1 MKKTTFLVLTLILL
15 ISCKS
20 KILILGEK
28 ISQKDICLDL
38 GYGNRCNP
46 FPYGE
51 SFFMNLQRASIPIE
65 ETDLTENKIKN
76 LLYKFIGGQLING
89 KLITPN
95 QIDLKD
101 EWYYSHSP
109 IKLDQSFVKKKDFQ
123 VEIPLDEIIESIIA
137 TENLTASEEKQVK
150 DKIENSYKNYSE
162 SKGTIELLYHSINLS
177 GDWYNSVLSDDSD
190 AKSLLTSNR
199 KCLKKSTDG
208 KCKEFSYNNK
218 LNDNNKFI
226 GGIGA
231 IEYKIRRLDSL
242 QSILKAE
249 LKSNLGIPIAE
260 KLSAKFTNEV
270 IRNTTIS
277 APKRLD
283 VVFVSTLN
291 PKFFNDVK

>member
-1 MKKTTFLVLTLILL
+1 
-15 ISCKS
+15 
-20 KILILGEK
+20 
-28 ISQKDICLDL
+28 
-38 GYGNRCNP
+38 
-46 FPYGE
+46 
-51 SFFMNLQRASIPIE
+51 
-65 ETDLTENKIKN
+65 
-76 LLYKFIGGQLING
+76 
-89 KLITPN
+89 
-95 QIDLKD
+95 
-101 EWYYSHSP
+101 
-109 IKLDQSFVKKKDFQ
+109 
-123 VEIPLDEIIESIIA
+123 
-137 TENLTASEEKQVK
+137 
-150 DKIENSYKNYSE
+150 
-162 SKGTIELLYHSINLS
+162 LYHSINLS